1 MSKYTT
7 ELRYICESKA
17 GLSESADGAE
27 VDDIIRKAAPFI
39 FNFSYPIY
47 NENHRLELECKILK
61 RYYTREICA
70 ETYGRW
76 KLFLNERMNSIMDYY
91 NKLYE
96 SAEFEFNP
104 MVDYKVTRVGSNQTT
119 ANASGNDKNNS
130 TNNSVSWNLYSDTPQ
145 GAVTGIEQENYLT
158 NATKDTNNNNANGS
172 SEYSNNS
179 SSDGTYNETVEG
191 LAGGRSSSTL
201 LKEYRKTI
209 INIDNMIVD
218 ELKDLFMNIW

>member
-7 ELRYICESKA
+7 ELRYICESLT
-17 GLSESADGAE
+17 GRTESADGTQ
-27 VDDIIRKAAPFI
+27 VDDIIKKAAPLI
-39 FNFSYPIY
+39 FSFDFPIY
-47 NENHRLELECKILK
+47 DEEHRLDLECKILK

-96 SAEFEFNP
+96 SAEFKYNP
-104 MVDYKVTRVGSNQTT
+104 MVDYQVRRTGTNS
-119 ANASGNDKNNS
+119 ANANAAGNDKSNS
-130 TNNSVSWNLYSDTPQ
+130 TAWNLYSDTPQ
-145 GAVTGIEQENYLT
+145 GAITGIEEENYLT
-158 NATKDTNNNNANGS
+158 NATKNTGNGN

-179 SSDGTYNETVEG
+179 SSSGSFDETVEG

-201 LKEYRKTI
+201 LNEYRKTI

-218 ELKDLFMNIW
+218 NLKDLFMNIW